1 MIKRLWPYYF
11 KNNRKYALLSMLAIF
26 IEVVTEVVQPVVM
39 AQIIDKGIPNKD
51 MGFIVLQGVVMIVLA
66 CVSLVAGVLGAK
78 YAALAGVKATTDLRH
93 DQMNKIQTF
102 SFYNIDHFSTA
113 SLVTR
118 LTSDV
123 SSVQQT
129 GIMALRIFTR
139 APLMILVT
147 IVLALRINIQLSFVL
162 IAAVPFLALGLMLVI
177 SVAFPRFKM
186 VRQSMD
192 AINQLLQENFIGIR
206 VVKAFVREDF
216 ERSKF
221 NTEINQFKERSLRA
235 MRVVIFNGPL
245 MQLTIYACTLAI
257 MWVGGNMV
265 IGGAMTTGELLTFI
279 SYIGQ
284 ILMSLMM
291 ISFVFIMLTMSK
303 SSAERIFEVIDTV
316 SDIQEPTHPKALNRL
331 DGSLSFENVH
341 FSYGKQQ
348 TEEVLNSIDFSIQSG
363 KVLGIIGPT
372 GSGKTTLVQLIS
384 RLYDTTQG
392 KVSVAGQDVREYT
405 FKDLREHVGVVL
417 QKNTLFS
424 GTIREN
430 LMWGNACASEADMIQ
445 AATNAQAHQ
454 FISQLPDGYETHV
467 EQGGSNF
474 SGGQRQRLCIARA
487 LVKKP
492 AILILDDSTSAV
504 DTATDYYIRQAL
516 YHNLPDTTV
525 IIVAQRISSIQDAD
539 HILVLEDGKMTG
551 FGTHDQLLQ
560 TNALYQDIY
569 HTQTKGDV
577 Q

>member
-11 KNNRKYALLSMLAIF
+11 KNNRKYALLSMLSIF
-26 IEVVTEVVQPVVM
+26 IEVVTEVIQPVIM

-51 MGFIVLQGVVMIVLA
+51 MGFIVMQGIIMILLA
-66 CVSLVAGVLGAK
+66 GISLAAGVLGAK
-78 YAALAGVKATTDLRH
+78 YAALAGVHAATDLRR
-93 DQMNKIQTF
+93 DQMAKIQTF
-102 SFYNIDHFSTA
+102 SFHNIDHFSTA

-123 SSVQQT
+123 SSIQNT

-147 IVLALRINIQLSFVL
+147 IILTLRINLQLSLVL

-177 SVAFPRFKM
+177 SVAFPRFQV

-192 AINQLLQENFIGIR
+192 NINQLLQENFIGIR
-206 VVKAFVREDF
+206 VVKAFVRERF
-216 ERSKF
+216 EREKF
-221 NTEINQFKERSLRA
+221 NAEIKQYKERSLRA

-245 MQLTIYACTLAI
+245 MQLTVYACTLAV
-257 MWVGGNMV
+257 MWFGGNMV
-265 IGGAMTTGELLTFI
+265 IAGDMTTGELLTFI
-279 SYIGQ
+279 SYIAQ

-303 SSAERIFEVIDTV
+303 SSAERIFEVLDTV
-316 SDIQEPTHPKALNRL
+316 SDIQEPKDPQPIERTNGALT
-331 DGSLSFENVH
+331 FENVH

-348 TEEVLNSIDFSIQSG
+348 TEEVLSGIDFAVSSG
-363 KVLGIIGPT
+363 QVLGIIGPT

-392 KVSVAGQDVREYT
+392 TVKVAGKDVRAYT

-430 LMWGNACASEADMIQ
+430 LMWGNEQASEADMIQ
-445 AATNAQAHQ
+445 AATYAQAHQ
-454 FISQLPDGYETHV
+454 FISQLPDGYDTHV

-516 YHNLPDTTV
+516 YHNLPETTV
-525 IIVAQRISSIQDAD
+525 VIIAQRIASIQDAD
-539 HILVLEDGKMTG
+539 RILVLEDGKMTG
-551 FGTHDQLLQ
+551 FGTHADLLAS
-560 TNALYQDIY
+560 NALYQDIY
-569 HTQTKGDV
+569 HTQTKGDD